1 MSTTTPI
8 RVVPL
13 AGRAGLAHGRFGPDD
28 AYVEAVWLPVLGPA
42 GFLVWRRL
50 VRYATGNPGH
60 TTSLEHLAAAV
71 GLGSAR
77 GTQSGV
83 ARALRRLERF
93 GLVRRCDEGLVV
105 VRCRLAFVSDRQLD
119 RLDPSIRALHDLVH
133 DRAAGSRGEPDGP
146 APRCVDRR

>member
-1 MSTTTPI
+1 VSAGSAI

-13 AGRAGLAHGRFGPDD
+13 AGRAGLAHGHFGPDD

-42 GFLVWRRL
+42 SFVVWRRL
-50 VRYATGNPGH
+50 ARDATSVPALD
-60 TTSLEHLAAAV
+60 TSLERLAAAT

-93 GLVRRCDEGLVV
+93 GLLRRCGDELLV
-105 VRCRLAFVSDRQLD
+105 VRCRLPFVSGRQLE
-119 RLDPSIRALHDLVH
+119 RLDPSIREAHRCFH
-133 DRAAGSRGEPDGP
+133 ERAAG
-146 APRCVDRR
+146 

>member
-1 MSTTTPI
+1 MNAGSAI

-13 AGRAGLAHGRFGPDD
+13 AGRVGLAHGHFGPDD

-42 GFLVWRRL
+42 GFVVWRRL
-50 VRYATGNPGH
+50 ARQATSVPGVD
-60 TTSLEHLAAAV
+60 TSLEQLAAAT

-93 GLVRRCDEGLVV
+93 ALLRRCGDDLLV
-105 VRCRLAFVSDRQLD
+105 VRCRLPFVSSRQLE
-119 RLDPSIRALHDLVH
+119 RLDPSIREAHRCFH
-133 DRAAGSRGEPDGP
+133 ERATG
-146 APRCVDRR
+146 